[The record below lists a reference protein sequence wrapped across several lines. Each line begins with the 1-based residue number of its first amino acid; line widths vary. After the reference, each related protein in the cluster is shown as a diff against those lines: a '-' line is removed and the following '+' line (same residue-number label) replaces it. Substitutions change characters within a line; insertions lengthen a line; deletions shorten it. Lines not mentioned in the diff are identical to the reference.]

1 MKSKL
6 LYLMIFALTTVSMVG
21 CDDESTAGMTRIT
34 YYPELILEG
43 ATTLYCNVGETFT
56 DPGYTATL
64 NGEDVTSDV
73 VVASTVNTSA
83 QGIYSIGYSITNPD
97 GFSSNAARTV
107 IVMGH
112 TDTAAGSYGTDPNS
126 YRMRSGTQ
134 TVYGASY
141 GISVADQGDGTYAVS
156 DLLGGY
162 YEQRAGYGGAYAL
175 KGTISI
181 ADDGTITLNTSS
193 LEGWGDSADSM
204 TDGKFDAD
212 KGCLSW
218 AVNYAGMDFYVTMYK
233 K

>member
-1 MKSKL
+1 MV
-6 LYLMIFALTTVSMVG
+6 FALTAVSMVG

-34 YYPELILEG
+34 YYPELMLEG
-43 ATTLYCNVGETFT
+43 ATTLYCNVGETFAE
-56 DPGYTATL
+56 PGYTATL

-83 QGIYSIGYSITNPD
+83 PGIYSIGYSITNTD

-107 IVMGH
+107 IVMGP
-112 TDTAAGSYGTDPNS
+112 TATPSGSYGTDPNS
-126 YRMRSGTQ
+126 YRMRSGVQ

-141 GISVADQGDGTYAVS
+141 GVTLTDQGDGTYAVS

-162 YEQRAGYGGAYAL
+162 YDQRAGYGASYAL
-175 KGTISI
+175 VGTITI
-181 ADDGTITLNTSS
+181 ADDGTVTMNASS
-193 LEGWGDSADSM
+193 IAGWGDSADSM

-218 AVNYAGMDFYVTMYK
+218 TVSYAGMDFYVTMYK
-233 K
+233 R